1 MNGAAPAPQQHVA
14 GDDEIRMLAVKA
26 FNEAIDAD
34 GYETSYDII
43 ENAIK
48 AALGQTALRKDN
60 GDELLGAHPFRFGNP
75 DLAHE
80 GDEPGVAVQLNGEVR
95 GTDHRVSPL
104 SREENTPPDDL
115 PLSKVAASE
124 NHVRGIGPPHRAAIE
139 AFNAAS
145 VRAHPVSHRT
155 IRTAFLDQNV
165 ELPLRLSDDDVGV
178 VFDRHGCD
186 VFTVD
191 VNNERPDEEAMAIA
205 LFIVEC
211 VNEAAGFTEEKL
223 DA

>member
-1 MNGAAPAPQQHVA
+1 
-14 GDDEIRMLAVKA
+14 MLAVKA

-43 ENAIK
+43 ANAIK

-60 GDELLGAHPFRFGNP
+60 GDELLGAHPSRFGNP

-124 NHVRGIGPPHRAAIE
+124 NHTVGRWIPVEQADKSVDRVIDLPDLGMRITNSENYWMRDDEGRTFHATWADDGKRAYWWDFDSESPVDPVEFMPHPLDPRWAAL
-139 AFNAAS
+139 AS
-145 VRAHPVSHRT
+145 
-155 IRTAFLDQNV
+155 
-165 ELPLRLSDDDVGV
+165 EGSDNG
-178 VFDRHGCD
+178 
-186 VFTVD
+186 
-191 VNNERPDEEAMAIA
+191 
-205 LFIVEC
+205 
-211 VNEAAGFTEEKL
+211 
-223 DA
+223 

>member
-43 ENAIK
+43 ANAIK

-60 GDELLGAHPFRFGNP
+60 GDELLGAHPSRFGNP

-115 PLSKVAASE
+115 PLSKVAAS
-124 NHVRGIGPPHRAAIE
+124 ILARARDL
-139 AFNAAS
+139 AS
-145 VRAHPVSHRT
+145 VLRVQLGQHSYSIVTPSETIWVSHRP
-155 IRTAFLDQNV
+155 
-165 ELPLRLSDDDVGV
+165 EDVPPSPQSREVG
-178 VFDRHGCD
+178 R
-186 VFTVD
+186 
-191 VNNERPDEEAMAIA
+191 
-205 LFIVEC
+205 
-211 VNEAAGFTEEKL
+211 
-223 DA
+223 